1 MQNIPYFIIS
11 IIGMDFIHDSRSFN
25 LIFMRSVIGKN
36 LSTSDIKYHMTLE
49 YNIFSV
55 VEINERG
62 EPAASYK

>member
-1 MQNIPYFIIS
+1 
-11 IIGMDFIHDSRSFN
+11 MDFIHDSRSFN